1 MLSAIRYG
9 FTLVGDNRVR
19 NHPPASAGLY
29 GGALPRMEIA
39 VARLCGVIIILAIAD
54 LAYPAQARGT
64 PDSFADL
71 VEALTPAVVNVSTAQ
86 NLVGGEG
93 AQGLPDLP
101 PGSPFEDLFRDFF
114 DRQERGG
121 EERRRRVTSLGSGF
135 IIDPAGYIVTNH
147 HVIKDADEI
156 TVILYDDRELPA
168 VLVGFDP
175 KTDLALLKVE
185 TDEPLPAVSF
195 GDSDAL
201 RVGDWVMA
209 IGNPFGL
216 GSTVTAGILS
226 ARGRDI
232 NAGPYDDYLQT
243 DASIN
248 RGNSGGPLF
257 NMDGQVIGV
266 NTAIF
271 SPSGGSVG
279 IGFAVPSALAAPVI
293 AQLREFGHTRRGWL
307 GVRIQS
313 VTDEIAENLGLE
325 KTAGALV
332 ADVTPDSPA
341 EAAGFRP
348 GDVILTFDDKEVP
361 EMRDLPRI
369 VAATPIGKPV
379 DVVILRK
386 GERRTILVTIGE
398 LDEAP
403 AVVAASATPQG
414 DSAEIE
420 SLGMTFAAID
430 SDLRQRF
437 GLGDDASGV
446 IVTDV
451 EPGGAAAERNI
462 RPGDVIVEVG
472 LEEVATPDDVL
483 AKVKK
488 ASDADRKS
496 VLLLL
501 DSSGE
506 QRFVAVE
513 IGDG

>member
-1 MLSAIRYG
+1 MLSTIRYA
-9 FTLVGDNRVR
+9 FTLIGDHRVR
-19 NHPPASAGLY
+19 NHLPVGAEIF
-29 GGALPRMEIA
+29 GGALPRVEIG
-39 VARLCGVIIILAIAD
+39 VARLCGVVVLLALIAVG
-54 LAYPAQARGT
+54 YPAQARGT

-71 VEALTPAVVNVSTAQ
+71 AEALTPSVVNVSTAQ
-86 NLVGGEG
+86 NLPSREG

-114 DRQERGG
+114 DRQQRGD
-121 EERRRRVTSLGSGF
+121 EERTRRVTSLGSGF

-147 HVIKDADEI
+147 HVIKEADEI
-156 TVILYDDRELPA
+156 TVILYDDRVLPA
-168 VLVGFDP
+168 VLIGHDP

-232 NAGPYDDYLQT
+232 NAGPYDDFLQT

-257 NMDGQVIGV
+257 NMEGRVIGI

-279 IGFAVPSALAAPVI
+279 IGFAVPAALAEPVI
-293 AQLREFGHTRRGWL
+293 NQLREYGHTRRGWL

-325 KTAGALV
+325 KTMGALV

-348 GDVILTFDDKEVP
+348 GDVILEFDEQEIP

-369 VAATPIGKPV
+369 VAATQIGKPV
-379 DVVILRK
+379 DVIILRK
-386 GERRTILVTIGE
+386 GERQTMQVTIGE

-403 AVVAASATPQG
+403 ALIAASATPETG
-414 DSAEIE
+414 GAEAE
-420 SLGMTFAAID
+420 SLGMTFATIN

-437 GLGDDASGV
+437 GLGADASGV

-472 LEEVATPDDVL
+472 LEEVATPDDVI
-483 AKVKK
+483 AKLKK